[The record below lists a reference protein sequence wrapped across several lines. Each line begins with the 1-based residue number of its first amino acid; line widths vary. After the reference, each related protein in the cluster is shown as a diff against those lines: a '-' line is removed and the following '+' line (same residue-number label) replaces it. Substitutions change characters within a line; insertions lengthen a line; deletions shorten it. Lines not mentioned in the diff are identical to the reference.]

1 MFVVEVLLLL
11 TQRAVQYWLH
21 KESKFPS
28 IALLGVSEEHEK
40 FVKLI
45 DMTQFTLSPSSV
57 ELAVVKEGESVNVV
71 VL

>member
-11 TQRAVQYWLH
+11 RQRAVYRLH
-21 KESKFPS
+21 KESKLPS